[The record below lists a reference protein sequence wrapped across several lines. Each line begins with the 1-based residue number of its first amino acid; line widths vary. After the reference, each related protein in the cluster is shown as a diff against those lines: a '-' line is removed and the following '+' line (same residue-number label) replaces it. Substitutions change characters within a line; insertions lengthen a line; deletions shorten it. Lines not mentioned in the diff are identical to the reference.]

1 METKANVYPTGGH
14 NTRSVQLVLV
24 RANGALFYS
33 AAVATLLES
42 DAVSQAER
50 LLQAVAE
57 DRELCTW
64 IETEWLPVKLARAR
78 ELREYV
84 QSTWSEFAWTAV
96 HEEYQTIDRVL
107 ITRPTAAEE
116 ALARCVASA
125 QSSVFYRS
133 LGRWAEDPRLREM
146 ARRYA
151 HEEALAFARLRPI
164 YEVCARR
171 QRLRLAHAWRTAFS
185 CVKSARDAHVARA
198 FRAVNNQCGPTV
210 PFNMLSY
217 QEFIGRILAVVQRHG
232 ALGMLERML
241 LSAWKAQPRVAQ
253 IQQRRPA
260 GPSWFKPLFQAAA

>member
-1 METKANVYPTGGH
+1 M
-14 NTRSVQLVLV
+14 
-24 RANGALFYS
+24 
-33 AAVATLLES
+33 LLES
-42 DAVSQAER
+42 DAPSQAQR
-50 LLQAVAE
+50 LLQAVGE
-57 DRELCTW
+57 DRELGTW

-78 ELREYV
+78 ELRDYL

-96 HEEYQTIDRVL
+96 DEEYQTIERVL
-107 ITRPTAAEE
+107 VTRPKPAEE

-125 QSSVFYRS
+125 QTSVFYRS
-133 LGRWAEDPRLREM
+133 LARWAEDARLRDM

-151 HEEALAFARLRPI
+151 HEEALAFARLRSI

-171 QRLRLAHAWRTAFS
+171 QHLGLARAWRTAFS
-185 CVKSARDAHVARA
+185 CVQSARDAHVARA
-198 FRAVNNQCGPTV
+198 FRAITSQCGPTV

-232 ALGMLERML
+232 ALGMLERTL
-241 LSAWKAQPRVAQ
+241 LSAWKARPRVVQ

>member
-1 METKANVYPTGGH
+1 METKTNVHPISGE

-33 AAVATLLES
+33 AGIATLLEG
-42 DAVSQAER
+42 DAVSQAQR
-50 LLQAVAE
+50 LTQAVSG

-84 QSTWSEFAWTAV
+84 QSTWSEFDWAAA
-96 HEEYQTIDRVL
+96 HEEYQTIERVL
-107 ITRPTAAEE
+107 ITRPTPAEE

-125 QSSVFYRS
+125 QSGVFYRS
-133 LGRWAEDPRLREM
+133 LSRWAEDARLRDM

-151 HEEALAFARLRPI
+151 HEEALAFARLRSI
-164 YEVCARR
+164 YEACARR
-171 QRLRLAHAWRTAFS
+171 QRIGLARAWRTAFS
-185 CVKSARDAHVARA
+185 CVQSARDAHVARA
-198 FRAVNNQCGPTV
+198 FRALNGLSGPTV
-210 PFNMLSY
+210 PFNILTY
-217 QEFIGRILAVVQRHG
+217 QEFIGRILAVVERHG

-241 LSAWKAQPRVAQ
+241 LSAWKARPRVVQ
-253 IQQRRPA
+253 LQQRRPA